1 MSNFQMSVDF
11 FGNSVRA
18 QTEGRMVCLN
28 DLMYAGNSWRL
39 ANKLKFKTFQQVVA
53 HSAYF
58 DQFHTAASKEWGIPK
73 EEMLQVVGKGR
84 HARTMGHFSLAVYVA
99 EQMSPEFHAKVIKT
113 FIEGKLLEFREQ
125 GGTEFKNLN
134 AAIDLYLPDRI
145 GKDNK
150 GCYINAAKILRKRL
164 LGVEEGVSWDS
175 ATVAQTQTRF
185 DLETLVV
192 RAMAGGLVKDWEQ
205 LKTVL
210 EKL

>member
-11 FGNSVRA
+11 FGNAVRA

-28 DLMYAGNSWRL
+28 DLVLAGNAWRVSQGL
-39 ANKLKFKTFQQVVA
+39 RMKTIQAVA
-53 HSAYF
+53 TQSPTF
-58 DQFHTAASKEWGIPK
+58 DAFHTAASKEWNIPK
-73 EEMLQVVGKGR
+73 EEMFMRVGRGSQL
-84 HARTMGHFSLAVYVA
+84 RTMVHFSLAVYVA
-99 EQMSPEFHAKVIKT
+99 EQLSPEFHAKVIKT

-192 RAMAGGLVKDWEQ
+192 RMMAGGYVKDWNQ
-205 LKTVL
+205 LKNVL
-210 EKL
+210 EKI